1 MLFSLRCRSVRSLS
15 LALCSLSLPLSLYT
29 SVLPLLFHSILADRV
44 LFLPWCCSAKTKLQ
58 AGGAVALAGA
68 GLLGFQHMDIWFN
81 LDFAGVSLLAVG
93 GGLAYSTTLNKKDN
107 DEEPAPRK
115 FEFTKLNDESR
126 LEATTLHPPP

>member
-1 MLFSLRCRSVRSLS
+1 
-15 LALCSLSLPLSLYT
+15 
-29 SVLPLLFHSILADRV
+29 

-81 LDFAGVSLLAVG
+81 LDFAGVSLLAIG